1 MTSQVTATFFSAW
14 SWRADK
20 ESGAQQVMT
29 VIGYC
34 ALCSRE
40 NSFLFR
46 HDVNERN
53 QWPGRH
59 LLSFD
64 SAFFK
69 DKIFSF
75 FFGLWIIKRRGNC
88 APTKN
93 GFSRNHIF
101 LRLINNRPSLVS
113 RLNANHFLCAFS
125 FSSLPKKKINFHSF
139 KKKGHENSLFKW
151 PWMRNKEKYDENS
164 RKRETGENVSSS
176 RTPFIGW
183 MKFFY

>member
-1 MTSQVTATFFSAW
+1 MQIFPAFCCCLQKFKFRRNCQMTSQVTATFFSAW

-40 NSFLFR
+40 NSFYFVTMLTS
-46 HDVNERN
+46 VTNG
-53 QWPGRH
+53 QG
-59 LLSFD
+59 
-64 SAFFK
+64 AIFFHSTRRFL
-69 DKIFSF
+69 KIKFSRFF

-125 FSSLPKKKINFHSF
+125 FSSLPKKK
-139 KKKGHENSLFKW
+139 K
-151 PWMRNKEKYDENS
+151 
-164 RKRETGENVSSS
+164 
-176 RTPFIGW
+176 
-183 MKFFY
+183 